1 MTRSN
6 TARRM
11 DIGDDALAD
20 PGDEVKAAERRTGE
34 QDDDTNKEK
43 NSAVKRRHV
52 AALEPLIDE
61 PPQPLTEAQHG
72 RRGDEKS
79 QHRAGHVHP
88 VRQGEWQNPA
98 ECRKIARW
106 RRRK

>member
-6 TARRM
+6 TA

-20 PGDEVKAAERRTGE
+20 PGDEVKAAERRTSE
-34 QDDDTNKEK
+34 QDDDADKHK
-43 NSAVKRRHV
+43 NSAVERRHV

-61 PPQPLTEAQHG
+61 PAQPLTEAQHG

-79 QHRAGHVHP
+79 QHRAGHAHP
-88 VRQGEWQNPA
+88 VWQGEWQNPA
-98 ECRKIARW
+98 ECRKVARW
-106 RRRK
+106 GRRK